1 MELDWLEDF
10 LALSASGSFS
20 RAAERR
26 HVTQP
31 AFSRRIRALEDWVG
45 APLVDRSAHPASLT
59 EAGRRFRPA
68 AEEVLR
74 RLAAAREEARTADEA
89 AAAAL
94 RFASTHAL
102 SLSFFP
108 AWLQGLEPGLRLGP
122 IQLVSDT
129 LQACEELMLQG
140 RAQFLLCHRHP
151 GAASRLDSADFL
163 SARVGSDTLVPV
175 SAADGAGGPRFTLP
189 GARGSS
195 LPVLAYNEESGLG
208 RILRAV
214 RTQPTDGARL
224 EAVFTSHLAV
234 VLKRMAMDGRGLAW
248 LPLSLVGDELRDGRL
263 VRAGGDGWHVPVEIR
278 LVRRRAAAAP
288 AAEAFWRAAAGAE
301 EGDAPRDRA

>member
-20 RAAERR
+20 RAAEQR

-45 APLVDRSAHPASLT
+45 VPLVDRSAHPASLT

-68 AEEVLR
+68 AEEILR
-74 RLAAAREEARTADEA
+74 RLAAAREEARAAEEA
-89 AAAAL
+89 AAATL
-94 RFASTHAL
+94 RFAATHAL

-108 AWLQGLEPGLRLGP
+108 AWLRALEPRLRLGP
-122 IQLVSDT
+122 IQLVSDS

-151 GAASRLDSADFL
+151 GVAGRLEGAEFL
-163 SARVGSDTLVPV
+163 AVRVGADTLVPV
-175 SAADGAGGPRFTLP
+175 SAADGAGGPRFALP
-189 GARGSS
+189 GARGNS
-195 LPVLAYNEESGLG
+195 LPVLAYSEESGLG

-214 RTQPTDGARL
+214 GGSASDGARL
-224 EAVFTSHLAV
+224 ETVFTSHLAV
-234 VLKRMAMDGRGLAW
+234 VLKRMALDGRGVAW
-248 LPLSLVGDELRDGRL
+248 LPLSLIGDELGDGRL
-263 VRAGGDGWHVPVEIR
+263 VRSGGDGWPVPVEIR
-278 LVRRRAAAAP
+278 LVRRRVAAP
-288 AAEAFWRAAAGAE
+288 AAAEAFWQAAGVD
-301 EGDAPRDRA
+301 GSAP

>member
-1 MELDWLEDF
+1 MELDWLEDL

-20 RAAERR
+20 RAAEQR

-45 APLVDRSAHPASLT
+45 APLIDRSAQPATLT

-68 AEEVLR
+68 AEEILR
-74 RLAAAREEARTADEA
+74 RLAAAREEARTAEEA
-89 AAAAL
+89 AAATL
-94 RFASTHAL
+94 RFAATHAL

-108 AWLQGLEPGLRLGP
+108 PWLQELEPRLRLGP

-129 LQACEELMLQG
+129 LHACEELMLRA
-140 RAQFLLCHRHP
+140 RAQFLLCHHHP
-151 GAASRLDSADFL
+151 GVASRLGSADFL
-163 SARVGSDTLVPV
+163 SARIGTDTLVPV
-175 SAADGAGGPRFTLP
+175 AAVDGAGRPRFVLR

-195 LPVLAYNEESGLG
+195 VPLLAYNEESGLG

-214 RTQPTDGARL
+214 QTQATDGARL

-234 VLKRMAMDGRGLAW
+234 VLKTMALDGRGVAW
-248 LPLSLVGDELRDGRL
+248 LPLSLVGDELAGGRL
-263 VRAGGDGWHVPVEIR
+263 VQAGGDGSLVPVEIR
-278 LVRRRAAAAP
+278 LVRRRAAAPP
-288 AAEAFWRAAAGAE
+288 AAEAFWRAVEAGSFV
-301 EGDAPRDRA
+301 P

>member
-20 RAAERR
+20 RAAEAR

-45 APLVDRSAHPASLT
+45 APLVDRGAHPASLT

-68 AEEVLR
+68 AEDILR
-74 RLAAAREEARTADEA
+74 RLAAAREEARAAEEA
-89 AAAAL
+89 AAATL
-94 RFASTHAL
+94 RFAATHAL

-108 AWLQGLEPGLRLGP
+108 AWLRALEPRLRLGP
-122 IQLVSDT
+122 IQLVSDS

-151 GAASRLDSADFL
+151 EVAGRLNGADFP
-163 SARVGSDTLVPV
+163 SVRVGSDTLVPV
-175 SAADGAGGPRFTLP
+175 AAADGAGGPRFALP
-189 GARGSS
+189 GASGAS
-195 LPVLAYNEESGLG
+195 LPVLAYSEESGLG

-214 RTQPTDGARL
+214 AERAPDGARL
-224 EAVFTSHLAV
+224 EPVFTSHLAV
-234 VLKRMAMDGRGLAW
+234 VLKRMALDGRGVAW
-248 LPLSLVGDELRDGRL
+248 LPLSLIGDELGDGRL
-263 VRAGGDGWHVPVEIR
+263 VRAGGDGWPVPVEVR
-278 LVRRRAAAAP
+278 LVRRRAPAAP
-288 AAEAFWRAAAGAE
+288 AAEAFWRAAATG
-301 EGDAPRDRA
+301 GRAP